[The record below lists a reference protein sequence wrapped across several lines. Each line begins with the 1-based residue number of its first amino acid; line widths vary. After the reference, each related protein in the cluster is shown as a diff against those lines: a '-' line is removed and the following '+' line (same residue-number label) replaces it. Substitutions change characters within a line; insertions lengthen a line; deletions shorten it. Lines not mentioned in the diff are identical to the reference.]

1 MLNKSYFIE
10 RSCPCCFSGD
20 SHADKVVTSPVRSE
34 NLSMENLEECWTGFF
49 KEKSFFT
56 YIQCPHCKLLYTQI
70 NFSPIELARLYA
82 NLPENMSTVPPNAL
96 AATQNGYFKRLQK
109 WTKLLGGDYLEIGP
123 DSGLFLT
130 NCVQFQD
137 YSKYWLFE
145 PNENVIPALN
155 NILQNQEKKIYADIG
170 QIDEVP
176 DSSVQTAVAVH
187 VLDHLLDPL
196 GSLKQL
202 RKKMKA
208 TGHLLIVTHDETSI
222 LSKIFGWKWPAY
234 CLQHPQLFNFKTTK
248 TILLNA
254 GFEVLEQAKTVNY
267 FEIGFLLKHFF
278 WAIGLRKIQI
288 PDLAVFRVILPLKLG
303 NIITIATP
311 AKE

>member
-1 MLNKSYFIE
+1 MTDKSSLIE
-10 RSCPCCFSGD
+10 RRCPCCSSSD
-20 SHADKVVTSPVRSE
+20 THVDKVVASPVRSE
-34 NLSMENLEECWTGFF
+34 NLSIENLEEYWTGFF
-49 KEKSFFT
+49 KEKSFFS
-56 YIQCPHCKLLYTQI
+56 YFQCSHCKLLYTQK

-82 NLPENMSTVPPNAL
+82 NLPENMSTVPPSAL

-145 PNENVIPALN
+145 PNENVIPILN
-155 NILQNQEKKIYADIG
+155 KVLQKQEKKIYADIG
-170 QIDEVP
+170 QISEVP
-176 DSSVQTAVAVH
+176 DASIQTAVAVH

-196 GSLKQL
+196 GSLIQL

-208 TGHLLIVTHDETSI
+208 NSHLLIVTHDETSI
-222 LSKIFGWKWPAY
+222 LSKVFGWKWPAF
-234 CLQHPQLFNFKTTK
+234 CLQHPQLFNFNTTK
-248 TILLNA
+248 NILLNA
-254 GFEVLEQAKTVNY
+254 RFEVLEQAKTVNY

-278 WAIGLRKIQI
+278 WAIGMRKVDI
-288 PDLAVFRVILPLKLG
+288 PDYAIFRIILPLKLG

-311 AKE
+311 TKE